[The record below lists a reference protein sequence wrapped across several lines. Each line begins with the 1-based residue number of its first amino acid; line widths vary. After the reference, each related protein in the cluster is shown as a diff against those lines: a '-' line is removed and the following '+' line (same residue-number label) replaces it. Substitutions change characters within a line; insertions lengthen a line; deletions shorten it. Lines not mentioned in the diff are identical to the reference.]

1 MQTSE
6 QPKKAN
12 NPLAKFEG
20 FFIQMVMPGLEAKCG
35 EIVAQSL
42 GSNWQIKPIGDNN
55 TEFEI
60 TLNDDAL
67 SAKQAWDKS
76 YELRSQP
83 GIIDAEPLFTVPIT
97 QNQNWDE
104 QLKPQLQQSENQ
116 ANQVSEDAEN
126 PDWSLKQLRVFETW
140 QRFFPDANKLPGD
153 GIIIGHPDTG
163 YTPHPEIINNLL
175 TAEGFDFL
183 KNDNDPTDEL
193 QKSGGEVINNPGH
206 GTSTA
211 SVIVSPQ
218 SKQANYSNGKYVT
231 GVAPGAKIIPLRV
244 TYSVVLLSIR
254 NLAEAIEYAADN
266 GVHILTISLGAGFP
280 NQRLRT
286 AIIYAQKR
294 GVIIVA
300 ASGTSVPYVVYPAAY
315 DEVIAVTG
323 STVERKIWWGATTGK
338 QVDVV
343 APGASVWYA
352 KTRKQENSDEFE
364 YSIESGEGTSF
375 SAPFVAGVAALWLS
389 YHGRD
394 NLIERYGVEKIPFIF
409 NQLLRDSCDKFPT
422 WKPNKH
428 GTGIVNAEKL
438 LDAPL
443 PDSVNR
449 SIIAP
454 GMALQQYSSVDRGE
468 INTFTH
474 LFESQLST
482 TESANNFLFRD
493 DGKLSAS
500 LCQILQVSEA
510 ELPQRLKE
518 VGQELAFYLTT
529 NPELYQEFA
538 DSLHSQ
544 ESALKPPSTQ
554 FKTIENNSLSKTN
567 SMRGM
572 LLKQGISEVLKNKIE
587 NKLPEN

>member
-6 QPKKAN
+6 QPKESN
-12 NPLAKFEG
+12 NPLARFEG
-20 FFIQMVMPGLEAKCG
+20 FFIQMVMPGLEGRCG
-35 EIVAQSL
+35 EIVTQFL
-42 GSNWQIKPIGDNN
+42 GSDWQIKPIGDNY

-83 GIIDAEPLFTVPIT
+83 GIIDAEPLFTVPIAE
-97 QNQNWDE
+97 NNNWDE
-104 QLKPQLQQSENQ
+104 ELKPQSLDSENQ
-116 ANQVSEDAEN
+116 ANQISEDGEN

-140 QRFFPDANKLPGD
+140 QRFFPDPNKLPGH

-163 YTPHPEIINNLL
+163 YTPHPEIVNNLL
-175 TAEGFDFL
+175 TAQGFDFL
-183 KNDNDPTDEL
+183 KNDNNPTDEL
-193 QKSGGEVINNPGH
+193 QRSGGEVINNPGH

-218 SKQANYSNGKYVT
+218 SAQANYPNGKYVT

-254 NLAEAIEYAADN
+254 NLAEAIEYAANN
-266 GVHILTISLGAGFP
+266 GIHILTISLGAAFP

-294 GVIIVA
+294 GVIIVS
-300 ASGTSVPYVVYPAAY
+300 ASGTSVPFVVYPAAY

-323 STVERKIWWGATTGK
+323 STVERGIWIGATTGK

-343 APGASVWYA
+343 APGASIWYA

-364 YSIESGEGTSF
+364 YSIESGAGTSF

-394 NLIERYGVEKIPFIF
+394 NLIERYGAEKIPFIF
-409 NQLLRDSCDKFPT
+409 NQLLRDTCDTFPT

-428 GTGIVNAEKL
+428 GAGIVNAEKL

-443 PDSVNR
+443 PDNVNQ
-449 SIIAP
+449 SIIVP
-454 GMALQQYSSVDRGE
+454 GMALQQYSPVDSGN
-468 INTFTH
+468 IDTFSH
-474 LFESQLST
+474 LFESQLPTS
-482 TESANNFLFRD
+482 ESANSFLYRD
-493 DGKLSAS
+493 DEKLNSS
-500 LCQILQVSEA
+500 LGEILQVSEA

-529 NPELYQEFA
+529 NPELYKQFAASLQNQEPSPELSSK
-538 DSLHSQ
+538 SL
-544 ESALKPPSTQ
+544 LTQ
-554 FKTIENNSLSKTN
+554 FKSKEAENLN

-572 LLKQGISEVLKNKIE
+572 LLKQGISEVLKKKIE
-587 NKLPEN
+587 NKLP